1 MTKDI
6 LNLIEVYK
14 NSLNDKNSI
23 KNSRSIHW
31 QKILK
36 NNEKFLK
43 IENIKIL
50 EKKILSEGLD
60 DAMNEQNK
68 LDLLDHLSNFDI
80 NFLKNLYQIK
90 MLVILII
97 LIKF

>member
-23 KNSRSIHW
+23 KNSRSIQW

-43 IENIKIL
+43 IENIKNFR
-50 EKKILSEGLD
+50 KKE
-60 DAMNEQNK
+60 
-68 LDLLDHLSNFDI
+68 F
-80 NFLKNLYQIK
+80 FLKD
-90 MLVILII
+90 
-97 LIKF
+97 

>member
-43 IENIKIL
+43 IENIKNFR
-50 EKKILSEGLD
+50 KKRILSEGLD

-80 NFLKNLYQIK
+80 NFL
-90 MLVILII
+90 
-97 LIKF
+97 